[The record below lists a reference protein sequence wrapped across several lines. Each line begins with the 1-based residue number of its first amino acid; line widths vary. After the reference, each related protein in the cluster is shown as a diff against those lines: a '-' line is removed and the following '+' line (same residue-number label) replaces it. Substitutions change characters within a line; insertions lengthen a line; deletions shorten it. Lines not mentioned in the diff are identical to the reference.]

1 MRAGLIP
8 SRALQEHRIIK
19 ARLQREK
26 TASSDNISENLWR
39 FCVWFED
46 EICFEK

>member
-19 ARLQREK
+19 ARLQKEK
-26 TASSDNISENLWR
+26 SDTESESISKR
-39 FCVWFED
+39 TVVWPS
-46 EICFEK
+46 